1 MKYTKHFASLTKE
14 NGQLNLSTEQF
25 RRMMNIV
32 SSEGIIN
39 GMNRIKEKYKGT
51 QYYYKY
57 DLDIFKH
64 QKVLINL
71 TGNLQAEDLFR
82 EMHMLNGDCQ

>member
-1 MKYTKHFASLTKE
+1 MKYTKYFAILTKE
-14 NGQLNLSTEQF
+14 NGQPNLSTEQF

-32 SSEGIIN
+32 SIEGIIM
-39 GMNRIKEKYKGT
+39 GMNRIKEKYKDT

-64 QKVLINL
+64 QKVLTNL
-71 TGNLQAEDLFR
+71 TGNLKVEDLFR
-82 EMHMLNGDCQ
+82 EMMRFSRD

>member
-1 MKYTKHFASLTKE
+1 MQYTRYFSILTKD
-14 NGQLNLSTEQF
+14 NGQTNLNTEQF

-32 SSEGIIN
+32 SVEGIIQ
-39 GMNRIKEKYKGT
+39 GMTRIKEKYKDT

-64 QKVLINL
+64 RRVLTEL
-71 TGNLQAEDLFR
+71 TGNLNPNDLIK
-82 EMHMLNGDCQ
+82 EMSRFSRN

>member
-1 MKYTKHFASLTKE
+1 MQYTKYFSILTKE
-14 NGQLNLSTEQF
+14 NGQPNLNTEQF

-32 SSEGIIN
+32 SIEGIIN
-39 GMNRIKEKYKGT
+39 GMNRIKEKYKST

-64 QKVLINL
+64 QRVLTNL
-71 TGNLQAEDLFR
+71 TGNLKAEDLFR
-82 EMHMLNGDCQ
+82 EMMRFSVD

>member
-1 MKYTKHFASLTKE
+1 MQYTIYFSILTKE
-14 NGQLNLSTEQF
+14 NGQPNLNTEQF

-32 SSEGIIN
+32 SIEGIVN
-39 GMNRIKEKYKGT
+39 GMNRIKEKYKDT

-64 QKVLINL
+64 QRVLTDL
-71 TGNLQAEDLFR
+71 TGNLKPSNLLN
-82 EMHMLNGDCQ
+82 EMYQFSSD

>member
-1 MKYTKHFASLTKE
+1 MKYTKYFAILTKE
-14 NGQLNLSTEQF
+14 NGQPNLSTEQF

-32 SSEGIIN
+32 SIEGIIM
-39 GMNRIKEKYKGT
+39 GMSRIKEKYKDT

-64 QKVLINL
+64 Q
-71 TGNLQAEDLFR
+71 
-82 EMHMLNGDCQ
+82 MLYIDYTMTQLN

>member
-1 MKYTKHFASLTKE
+1 MQYTKYFAILTKE
-14 NGQLNLSTEQF
+14 NGQPNLNTEQF

-32 SSEGIIN
+32 SVEGIIN
-39 GMNRIKEKYKGT
+39 GMNRIKEKYKNT

-64 QKVLINL
+64 QRVLKEL
-71 TGNLQAEDLFR
+71 SGNLDPDDLVK
-82 EMHMLNGDCQ
+82 EMYRFSRD

>member
-1 MKYTKHFASLTKE
+1 MKYTKYFAIITKE
-14 NGQLNLSTEQF
+14 NGQPNLNTEQF

-32 SSEGIIN
+32 SIEGIIN
-39 GMNRIKEKYKGT
+39 GMNRIKEKYKDT

-64 QKVLINL
+64 QRILTNL
-71 TGNLQAEDLFR
+71 TGNLNAEDLFS
-82 EMHMLNGDCQ
+82 EMMRFSKD

>member
-1 MKYTKHFASLTKE
+1 MLTKE
-14 NGQLNLSTEQF
+14 NGQPNLNTEQF

-32 SSEGIIN
+32 SIEGIIN
-39 GMNRIKEKYKGT
+39 GMNRIKEKYKDT

-64 QKVLINL
+64 QKVLTNQ
-71 TGNLQAEDLFR
+71 TGNLKAEDLFR
-82 EMHMLNGDCQ
+82 EMMRFSVD